1 MKELFDKLFSG
12 GFAST
17 YFTDPFKGFSWWD
30 ALDILALALI
40 FFALYLF
47 VRDRRAGKLMAG
59 IVLLFGIYALSELL
73 NMRALQY
80 IFGSFFGYG
89 IVALAI
95 VFQPEIRAAMERIGS
110 MPFRGL
116 KTIGVERRYMTLPPA
131 SVDAVVE
138 AVKDMSFS
146 KTGALIVIE
155 RTTRIGEYI
164 RTGTTL
170 NAELTPE
177 LLRAV
182 FFDKAPLHDGAVIV
196 RGGRIYAAGCYL
208 PLSEKQDIFKG
219 LGTRHRAGL
228 GISEVSDATV
238 FIVSEETGIIS
249 MAEGGHLVRHLDE
262 ASMRRIL
269 HGIYDREVK
278 DLRLTMPKIQLKGRR
293 GRQHDEQQTDK
304 KA

>member
-1 MKELFDKLFSG
+1 MKDLFDKLFSG

-73 NMRALQY
+73 NMHALQY

-110 MPFRGL
+110 VPFRGL
-116 KTIGVERRYMTLPPA
+116 KTIGVEHRSMALSSA
-131 SVDAVVE
+131 NVDAVVE

-196 RGGRIYAAGCYL
+196 RGGRVYAAGCYL
-208 PLSEKQDIFKG
+208 PLSEKTDIFKG
-219 LGTRHRAGL
+219 LGTRHRAAIGL
-228 GISEVSDATV
+228 SEQSDSV
-238 FIVSEETGIIS
+238 IIVVSEETGTIS
-249 MAEGGHLVRHLDE
+249 IAYKGELFREFTSVSL
-262 ASMRRIL
+262 RRKL
-269 HGIYDREVK
+269 FELLGKQEDAAV
-278 DLRLTMPKIQLKGRR
+278 
-293 GRQHDEQQTDK
+293 
-304 KA
+304 